1 MLDVAMI
8 WSQDAI
14 LLRAGVVLPV
24 ERLKQHKDTLSLETM
39 SWRWLDVEVVR
50 RHMLM
55 LRCTAAYSKIVP
67 QFILQLSD
75 SILTASS
82 CIAPHFP
89 PSVGSAR
96 QRSFL
101 CNLR

>member
-55 LRCTAAYSKIVP
+55 LRCTAAYSKIDSE
-67 QFILQLSD
+67 FILSD

-82 CIAPHFP
+82 CIAPQFP
-89 PSVGSAR
+89 PSAGSAR